1 MNIKTILS
9 ALAVLFTL
17 VTAVIGADHYLAKS
31 TELHA
36 TNLRLDYKINQDI
49 RNDTR
54 DEIYKIEK
62 QYGKDETKMPE
73 LIRSRYRYL
82 KVTLKEVNNILEQI
96 RNAQLKKGS

>member
-49 RNDTR
+49 RNDTTTQ
-54 DEIYKIEK
+54 IYEIEK
-62 QYGKDETKMPE
+62 EYGTDEVKMPE
-73 LIRSRYRYL
+73 LIRKRYRDL
-82 KVTLKEVNNILEQI
+82 KTTLRDVSKALEQI
-96 RNAQLKKGS
+96 RNVQLKKGS